1 MRGARVD
8 GEGLALGV
16 VGALALAAAAASRL
30 SRARGSANLSA
41 ARRRDFD
48 ALAEAYRDYAS
59 QFDFA
64 SILDIHRFAQA
75 NGLTFLGDGW
85 SRAVFSVPE
94 GALKIAKSRQM
105 SLGGQSPFAE
115 NQKEVELY
123 QSAPASIARH
133 LVPILDHAKDYAWV
147 LMPKVETGGTLDEEA
162 IKALSAC
169 GVGDFTTRNTS
180 RDGRVV
186 DYAAI
191 LSTQA
196 LAECLTR
203 GRAQRVVLGSAA
215 RSRGSREIAHGKA
228 WAELRE
234 DLSEI
239 GHGVLGEQIVS
250 TTLKTCSSTAPAVM
264 QYLLER
270 GHVVAPGGQDRPSGY
285 THHYDLAVL
294 TSDRGWLNVDPTFMQ
309 FHCKHQPSEDEDGGE
324 DWSDLAELRRH
335 LQTAW
340 ADPMATYRIDP
351 LPWPAKPR
359 GGVEI
364 KAPPTL
370 SKVSSWAEY
379 WAKYRRLAT
388 SAVDKARRQAA
399 GENVGRFSP
408 LPYAS
413 LVVS

>member
-1 MRGARVD
+1 
-8 GEGLALGV
+8 
-16 VGALALAAAAASRL
+16 
-30 SRARGSANLSA
+30 
-41 ARRRDFD
+41 
-48 ALAEAYRDYAS
+48 
-59 QFDFA
+59 
-64 SILDIHRFAQA
+64 
-75 NGLTFLGDGW
+75 
-85 SRAVFSVPE
+85 
-94 GALKIAKSRQM
+94 M

-115 NQKEVELY
+115 NQKEVEVY

-133 LVPILDHAKDYAWV
+133 LVPILDHAHDYAWV

-180 RDGRVV
+180 RDGQIV

-203 GRAQRVVLGSAA
+203 GRAQRSASGSAA
-215 RSRGSREIAHGKA
+215 RPRGSRGRAVHGKT

-309 FHCKHQPSEDEDGGE
+309 FHCRHQPRDEE
-324 DWSDLAELRRH
+324 DWADLVDLKRH
-335 LQTAW
+335 LQRVW
-340 ADPMATYRIDP
+340 ADPAATYRVDP
-351 LPWPAKPR
+351 LPWPPRPR
-359 GGVEI
+359 GGVQPE
-364 KAPPTL
+364 PPLLGGT
-370 SKVSSWAEY
+370 WADY
-379 WAKYRRLAT
+379 WAK
-388 SAVDKARRQAA
+388 KARYARSVIAKAQAGKRTPGA
-399 GENVGRFSP
+399 
-408 LPYAS
+408 PYAG
-413 LVVS
+413 LIAP